1 MWLPNMCN
9 LGTRGRTLGPTLDAP
24 VMQFVTAVSSSERQY
39 QSRWSS
45 LGSMDQDRR
54 GFRFLFDAAAEVA
67 PESSPSATVSVR
79 ATEISL
85 HGCYLETPAPFAEL
99 TPVFVKIFYEREY
112 FEARGT
118 VIYVKP
124 ALGMGLTFRDV

>member
-1 MWLPNMCN
+1 MNP
-9 LGTRGRTLGPTLDAP
+9 
-24 VMQFVTAVSSSERQY
+24 
-39 QSRWSS
+39 
-45 LGSMDQDRR
+45 DRR
-54 GFRFLFDAAAEVA
+54 GFRFSFNANAEVA

-99 TPVFVKIFYEREY
+99 SPVFVKIFYANEY

-124 ALGMGLTFRDV
+124 AQGMGLEFRDLKPHCRIVLQKWILAALRNQSKSE

>member
-1 MWLPNMCN
+1 
-9 LGTRGRTLGPTLDAP
+9 
-24 VMQFVTAVSSSERQY
+24 
-39 QSRWSS
+39 
-45 LGSMDQDRR
+45 MDQDRR
-54 GFRFLFDAAAEVA
+54 GFRFLFDAAAEIA

-79 ATEISL
+79 AKEISL

-124 ALGMGLTFRDV
+124 ALGMGLTFRDVKPPCRIILQKWILAALRNQPKTK

>member
-1 MWLPNMCN
+1 MNP
-9 LGTRGRTLGPTLDAP
+9 
-24 VMQFVTAVSSSERQY
+24 
-39 QSRWSS
+39 
-45 LGSMDQDRR
+45 DRR
-54 GFRFLFDAAAEVA
+54 GFRFVVDAAAEIA

-99 TPVFVKIFYEREY
+99 SPVFVKIFYENEY
-112 FEARGT
+112 FEAKGT

-124 ALGMGLTFRDV
+124 AAGMGLEFRELKPHCRVVLQRWILAALRSQSKPE

>member
-1 MWLPNMCN
+1 
-9 LGTRGRTLGPTLDAP
+9 
-24 VMQFVTAVSSSERQY
+24 
-39 QSRWSS
+39 
-45 LGSMDQDRR
+45 MDQDRR
-54 GFRFLFDAAAEVA
+54 GFRFLFEAAAEVA

-99 TPVFVKIFYEREY
+99 TPVFVKIFYADEY
-112 FEARGT
+112 FEAKGT

-124 ALGMGLTFRDV
+124 VLGMGVQFRDVKPPCRIILQKWILAALQNRSKTQ